1 MSGVQE
7 PVMAPGLIEN
17 TRSPSYFRTS
27 TYVALELAAAVFAAD
42 CEITSTTC
50 SPACPWLANI
60 FLTPASLGRI
70 GFGVNRWRCRL
81 RDVLGLVRRHDLERP
96 EFCQLNHVADFCRLS
111 IAHE

>member
-81 RDVLGLVRRHDLERP
+81 RDGLRPLRRHDPPRP
-96 EFCQLNHVADFCRLS
+96 PVRPLH
-111 IAHE
+111 HPPP